1 MQNKTDAFCLGALVR
16 CDPSGLRIVIGLRLF
31 IGKSTS
37 CKSQRLISN
46 GLTSGVI
53 VGAKGNRPKMKEPVH
68 ERNKSKARKVP
79 APEISIPL
87 AKTVCFQCLFLDL
100 YVLFKNYGV
109 VQKDN

>member
-1 MQNKTDAFCLGALVR
+1 MP
-16 CDPSGLRIVIGLRLF
+16 CDPSGLRIVIGLSLF
-31 IGKSTS
+31 IVKSKT

-46 GLTSGVI
+46 GQTSGFT

-68 ERNKSKARKVP
+68 VRNKSKARKVP
-79 APEISIPL
+79 APEIPIPL
-87 AKTVCFQCLFLDL
+87 AKTVSFQCLFLDL